1 MLSLLKTKYWPAT
14 REGAELLVASERTFA
29 TFCILAGVSGTLVSI
44 TNIPYLAVH
53 PVEVVV
59 GQLIAIG
66 FLTGPTFIN
75 GRPSFNRRV
84 TLTGYGVMTLF
95 IMMSLSLGN
104 LISSTNLLLLPAI
117 AAFTLIL
124 GWRFGLLTTVAACGA
139 FVFGY
144 ISQISTP
151 AGPQPDP
158 AFLVSLTCG
167 SIILFLGSTIYRHEM
182 QRATNRIEAER
193 KRAMEADRAKSE
205 FLAMMSHEIR
215 TPMNGVIGMLQL
227 LTMSEM
233 QKADHEHAEIALHSA
248 RSLLSILNDILD
260 YSKNEAGGL
269 KLKFASFDPTQLANE
284 VKDLFSP
291 LASSKDVALTL
302 HGLDALPPLV
312 MGDRERIRQV
322 LSNLIS
328 NAVKFTD
335 AGSVDVTFK
344 HTRSIGG
351 GRLYVEVRDTGIG
364 IPNDQVGTVFDRFRQ
379 VEASNTRRYGG
390 TGLGLAICRQITELM
405 GGNISVSSRLG
416 EGCCFRFD
424 IPSAAVA
431 AGIAPQ
437 QTPTPASKASLAG

>member
-29 TFCILAGVSGTLVSI
+29 TFCVLAGISGTLVSI

-53 PVEVVV
+53 PIEVVM
-59 GQLIAIG
+59 GQLVAIG
-66 FLTGPTFIN
+66 FLIGPTIIN
-75 GRPSFNRRV
+75 GRPSFSRRV
-84 TLTGYGVMTLF
+84 TLAGYGVMTLF
-95 IMMSLSLGN
+95 VMLSLSLGN

-117 AAFTLIL
+117 AAFTLIQ
-124 GWRFGLLTTVAACGA
+124 GWRFGLVTTVAACSA

-144 ISQISTP
+144 ISEATALSGQ
-151 AGPQPDP
+151 QPDP
-158 AFLVSLTCG
+158 AFLVSLICG
-167 SIILFLGSTIYRHEM
+167 SIILFLGSTIYRREM
-182 QRATNRIEAER
+182 QRAADRIEAER
-193 KRAMEADRAKSE
+193 ERAMEADRAKSE

-233 QKADHEHAEIALHSA
+233 QKADQEHAEIALHSA

-269 KLKFASFDPTQLANE
+269 KLKFAAFDPTQLANE
-284 VKDLFSP
+284 VTDLFGP
-291 LASSKDVALTL
+291 LASSKGVAFNL

-312 MGDRERIRQV
+312 MGDRERVRQV

-328 NAVKFTD
+328 NAIKFTD
-335 AGSVDVTFK
+335 AGSVDVTLN
-344 HTRSIGG
+344 HTRNLEG
-351 GRLYVEVRDTGIG
+351 GRLHVEVQDTGIG
-364 IPNDQVGTVFDRFRQ
+364 IPNDQIGTVFDRFRQ

-405 GGNISVSSRLG
+405 GGTISVSSRIG
-416 EGCCFRFD
+416 EGCCFRFE

-431 AGIAPQ
+431 AGVAHQPVTVPSSIVS
-437 QTPTPASKASLAG
+437 QTG